1 MRNFTRYQLWAYV
14 FTVPW
19 DNFALP
25 LLGTVSRAFGLV
37 VVGAGIVTI
46 AGEGRVRKPDAIL
59 GFAIA
64 FSAWSVL
71 SLLWTIDYERTATSV
86 RTYAQLAASVWVI
99 REFVRTRE
107 DVQPLLAALLFGL
120 FVPLMDLLNNFRL
133 GVGTAI
139 DSQRFTAVGLNADG
153 VGLFL
158 VLGLPIAWHLL
169 MHRRGIVSAVA
180 LIYVVAAPVGLM
192 MTATRGALVAGLAAV
207 AIVPLT
213 LFRQSLRSYA
223 LAGVLLILGALAALQ
238 FVPRYNWERM
248 GSTVSQIMD
257 RGSMSGRTEIWNAG
271 WQAFPERPLV
281 GAGAGA
287 FVTAIRPYFGGAEKV
302 ASAHNVALG
311 LLVEQGIIGLVLF
324 AAVFGGC
331 AWTILRSPP
340 PHGALWGVLILTW
353 LVGGMSGNPEGLKF
367 TWVLFGLVSAQSG
380 LTVAERDRPRR
391 LEMQATQWA
400 RRNAGQMQPELHH
413 KMLVPR

>member
-1 MRNFTRYQLWAYV
+1 VRNLTRYLLWAYV

-25 LLGTVSRAFGLV
+25 LVGTISRAFGLV
-37 VVGAGIVTI
+37 VVGASVLTI
-46 AGEGRVRKPDAIL
+46 AGEGRVRKPDAVL

-64 FSAWSVL
+64 FSVWSVF
-71 SLLWTIDYERTATSV
+71 SLLWTVDYEKTVVTIQTV
-86 RTYAQLAASVWVI
+86 AQLAASVWMI

-120 FVPLMDLLNNFRL
+120 FVPLADLLNNFRL
-133 GVGTAI
+133 GVGI
-139 DSQRFTAVGLNADG
+139 EVDSQRFSAVGLNADA

-180 LIYVVAAPVGLM
+180 LIYVVTAPVGLM
-192 MTATRGALVAGLAAV
+192 LTATRGALVAGLAAL
-207 AIVPLT
+207 AIVPIT

-223 LAGVLLILGALAALQ
+223 LAGVLLILSALSALQ
-238 FVPRYNWERM
+238 FVPQYNWERM

-257 RGSMSGRTEIWNAG
+257 RGNMSGRTELWNASL
-271 WQAFPERPLV
+271 QAFPQRPLV

-287 FVTAIRPYFGGAEKV
+287 YVAAITPYFGGAV
-302 ASAHNVALG
+302 RAASAHNVVIG
-311 LLVEQGIIGLVLF
+311 LLVEHGIIGLTLF
-324 AAVFGGC
+324 AALFGAC
-331 AWTILRSPP
+331 AWTVFRSPP

-353 LVGGMSGNPEGLKF
+353 LVGAMSGNLEGLKL
-367 TWVLFGLVSAQSG
+367 TWVLFGLISAQSG
-380 LTVAERDRPRR
+380 LIVAELDRPTAAGRGSNAVSS
-391 LEMQATQWA
+391 MQFRPNAAGVA
-400 RRNAGQMQPELHH
+400 RRQAAGA
-413 KMLVPR
+413 